1 MMKRLK
7 FVALGL
13 MLIMVQSALAVTL
26 PTTSYNPYI
35 SGSYSSDVASYGSG
49 VLVKGSYLAL
59 GSGSDA
65 DICRSDYPDTPPEG
79 KGSSCENCCN
89 EYVLAPCLDAGGTDE
104 ECGPRNNACVGG
116 CEQGPSLPIDGGL
129 SFLMLLALGSGVMSL
144 RKSKK

>member
-26 PTTSYNPYI
+26 PTTSYNPYV
-35 SGSYSSDVASYGSG
+35 SGSYSSDEASYGSG
-49 VLVKGSYLAL
+49 ILVKGSYLAL
-59 GSGSDA
+59 GSDA
-65 DICRSDYPDTPPEG
+65 DICQSDNPGIPPSG
-79 KGSSCENCCN
+79 GSCEDCCN
-89 EYVLAPCLDAGGTDE
+89 TSVLIPCDDAGGSED
-104 ECGPRNNACVGG
+104 ECGPRYLTCVNG

-129 SFLMLLALGSGVMSL
+129 SFLMMLALGSGVMSL